1 MALKA
6 NKILAAYM
14 TTQQTLILCYK
25 DFEKFDV
32 NLGTAKLKATK
43 FKFENSE
50 LQSLKETQNPQLIL
64 SRTTFVPSLLWTST
78 LEVAHS
84 ITKEAHFSSVHRS
97 LSFS

>member
-1 MALKA
+1 MALEA

-50 LQSLKETQNPQLIL
+50 LQSLKVSKSQSLKVACFFSIL
-64 SRTTFVPSLLWTST
+64 RRNCTSPFWKRDNELLN
-78 LEVAHS
+78 E
-84 ITKEAHFSSVHRS
+84 EA
-97 LSFS
+97 LC